1 MRSLT
6 ARLLLA
12 VSLLLLVFFGATVYV
27 LDLSFRSAAEEAVR
41 DRLDVHTI
49 ALLSAAEPMADG
61 RLNFPD
67 PIPESHFENPG
78 SGLYGSIFG
87 RDGRLIWR
95 SPSLVGTEIDF
106 PASVARGARSF
117 QRLQA
122 SDGTRVFALS
132 TGIDWELNGN
142 GNLGLVVNVA
152 ESQSAFAA
160 QVRRFRR
167 QLLGWF
173 GGLMA
178 LMLAAQALLLGWVL
192 SPLRRAESEVR
203 AIEHGE
209 RSALGEDYPR
219 ELAGLT
225 RHTNILLDTERA
237 RVTRYRDTL
246 GNLAHSVKTPLAVIR
261 NAAEGLREQQDKGQL
276 IDEQVTRI
284 QKILD
289 YQLKRAAASGGSLS
303 IRAVNVADTV
313 NDIIETLQK
322 VHHKPSLKVERQVD
336 AGLNF
341 LGDRGDLLEILGNL
355 LDNAYKWAHST
366 IRVSAHASNEKI
378 GHGDAMTLTI
388 EDDGPGIP
396 DAQRDFV
403 LGRGSRGD
411 EQTEGH
417 GIGLAVV
424 RETVALQGGSVS
436 IGRSELGGARIGL
449 ALPAR

>member
-1 MRSLT
+1 M
-6 ARLLLA
+6 
-12 VSLLLLVFFGATVYV
+12 ATV
-27 LDLSFRSAAEEAVR
+27 
-41 DRLDVHTI
+41 I
-49 ALLSAAEPMADG
+49 C
-61 RLNFPD
+61 
-67 PIPESHFENPG
+67 
-78 SGLYGSIFG
+78 
-87 RDGRLIWR
+87 
-95 SPSLVGTEIDF
+95 
-106 PASVARGARSF
+106 
-117 QRLQA
+117 
-122 SDGTRVFALS
+122 
-132 TGIDWELNGN
+132 
-142 GNLGLVVNVA
+142 GLVVNVA

-173 GGLMA
+173 AGLMA

-322 VHHKPSLKVERQVD
+322 VHRKPSLKVERQVD